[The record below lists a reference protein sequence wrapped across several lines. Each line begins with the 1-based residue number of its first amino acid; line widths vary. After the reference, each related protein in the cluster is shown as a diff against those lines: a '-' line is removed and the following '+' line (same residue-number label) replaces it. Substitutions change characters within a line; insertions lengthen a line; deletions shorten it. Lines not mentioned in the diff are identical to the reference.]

1 MRGRW
6 QRRALA
12 RDHVEGG
19 GVLANRLRRLSL
31 LERLDE
37 AEAFLELHAR
47 ASGAGPMALKRRWGM
62 VSRDLVR
69 FGHYEHTPE
78 ELDFGA
84 KLAWRNHARCI
95 GRLFWE
101 SLVVR
106 DRRHIAEPQGIFDDL
121 SDHLAEA
128 QGHGR
133 IRSIISIYPPA
144 GPGRRPAH
152 VESPQ
157 LVQYAGYLGTDGAVT
172 GDRRAIEATRIAQAL
187 GWQPP
192 TPRGAFDILPVIL
205 RDGAGGRH
213 LFELPRDLVREVP
226 IAHPREPALAHL
238 GLRWYAVPV
247 VSDMVLTIGGIDY
260 PCAPFNGFYTCTEI
274 ASRNLADR
282 GRYDLLP
289 EIARSLGLR
298 PGAADPFWR
307 DTALTELN
315 RAVQTSFQ
323 NAGVTMVDHHTASDQ
338 FMRFLAREGA
348 AGRPVSADWSWI
360 VPPQGAAA
368 TEVFHLEM
376 RDLRAVPAFYRN
388 RSGDGQGLCP
398 HRTDIPGT
406 PLRRAVETL
415 RRWTHD

>member
-1 MRGRW
+1 V
-6 QRRALA
+6 A
-12 RDHVEGG
+12 RDHVEGAG
-19 GVLANRLRRLSL
+19 ALANRLRRLSL
-31 LERLDE
+31 LDRLDE
-37 AEAFLELHAR
+37 AQTFLEMHAR
-47 ASGAGPMALKRRWGM
+47 ASGAGAAALRRRRAE

-69 FGHYEHTPE
+69 FGHYDQTYE
-78 ELDFGA
+78 ELTFGA

-106 DRRHIAEPQGIFDDL
+106 DRRQITEPQGIFADL
-121 SDHLAEA
+121 CDHLAEA

-144 GPGRRPAH
+144 RPDGLPAH

-157 LVQYAGYLGTDGAVT
+157 LVQYAGYLGADGAVT
-172 GDRRAIEATRIAQAL
+172 GDRRAIEATRTAQAL
-187 GWQPP
+187 GWEPP
-192 TPRGAFDILPVIL
+192 AVKGAFDVLPVRL

-213 LFELPRDLVREVP
+213 LFGLPPDLVREVP
-226 IAHPREPALAHL
+226 IAHPRFPALSRL

-247 VSDMVLTIGGIDY
+247 VSDMILTIGGIEY

-289 EIARSLGLR
+289 EIARCLGLR
-298 PGAADPFWR
+298 PGASDPFWR

-323 NAGVTMVDHHTASDQ
+323 NAGVTMVDHHTASNQ
-338 FMRFLAREGA
+338 FMRFHGREGA
-348 AGRPVSADWSWI
+348 AGRPVSADWPWI
-360 VPPQGAAA
+360 VPPQATAA

-376 RDLRAVPAFYRN
+376 RDLRTVPAFYRN

-398 HRTDIPGT
+398 HRADLPRTLLG
-406 PLRRAVETL
+406 RAADAL
-415 RRWTHD
+415 RRWTNQ